1 MGYEDAYEG
10 CGVRRCTR
18 LAGVGAALVG
28 LAVVASAA
36 VMVGGMQD
44 GSVPS
49 AVASTTDATPW
60 NPRPNTLPSFFPD
73 MNSEVGGQGT
83 VRAPKESNPVVAW
96 AAKLSDAGDD
106 IQNAVESAGSAIAA
120 GDVAGVKAACER
132 MNSANRRLSAGL
144 PTPVAALTTE
154 VRAIVDQIG
163 AAYSVCSKAGPNA
176 GQAEIA
182 SFQSHVASAQAHFTR
197 AQEIG
202 AAAAGPADRPGLPN

>member
-1 MGYEDAYEG
+1 MDYEDGYER

-18 LAGVGAALVG
+18 LAGVGAALAG
-28 LAVVASAA
+28 LAAVASAA
-36 VMVGGMQD
+36 VMVGGMQE

-106 IQNAVESAGSAIAA
+106 IQNAVESAGS
-120 GDVAGVKAACER
+120 
-132 MNSANRRLSAGL
+132 
-144 PTPVAALTTE
+144 
-154 VRAIVDQIG
+154 
-163 AAYSVCSKAGPNA
+163 
-176 GQAEIA
+176 
-182 SFQSHVASAQAHFTR
+182 
-197 AQEIG
+197 
-202 AAAAGPADRPGLPN
+202 